1 MEEGRRS
8 RGRGEEIT
16 WKRGGD
22 HVEEGRTGRWSRTDS
37 CDLLYYCLTGKCIKC
52 TCIKFKLCTPFMLVM
67 MVRVILEASS
77 LPLHQRGPN
86 AISLYTIALK
96 KNLLFL

>member
-1 MEEGRRS
+1 MDPIHAGYDGMS
-8 RGRGEEIT
+8 
-16 WKRGGD
+16 
-22 HVEEGRTGRWSRTDS
+22 
-37 CDLLYYCLTGKCIKC
+37 
-52 TCIKFKLCTPFMLVM
+52 
-67 MVRVILEASS
+67 ILEASS